1 MEKKYYVYTHS
12 RNDTNEY
19 FYVGKGTAKR
29 AWSRYARNNLWHKIA
44 KKHGYT
50 VRIEGYF
57 SDEQDAFWYERY
69 LIKVFS
75 SRGYNLA
82 NFTDGGDG
90 VSGYKHTE
98 ETKKKLSETRKELY
112 LNEEYANKMAKIRK
126 KQWTEEARQN
136 AAQSSA
142 KVWSS
147 DDVRKQHSETLKKAY
162 SSEDRRRMQA
172 DKNRKFRESKE
183 GRKAFSE
190 RIKQYWASPKSQTE
204 EAKKMRLEKTK
215 KGWETRRAKNANNQ

>member
-1 MEKKYYVYTHS
+1 MDKKYYVYTHS

-19 FYVGKGTAKR
+19 FYVGKGTSKR
-29 AWSRYARNNLWHKIA
+29 AWSRYDRNNLWHKIA

-57 SDEQDAFWYERY
+57 DKEQDAFWYEKY
-69 LIKVFS
+69 LIGVFK

-90 VSGYKHTE
+90 ISGYKHTE
-98 ETKKKLSETRKELY
+98 ATKQKLSETRKELY

-126 KQWTEEARQN
+126 EQWTEEARQN

-142 KVWSS
+142 KVWSG
-147 DDVRKQHSETLKKAY
+147 DDVRKKHSETLKKAY

-183 GRKAFSE
+183 GKKAFSE
-190 RIKQYWASPKSQTE
+190 RIKQYWASEKSQSDE
-204 EAKKMRLEKTK
+204 EKKKRSEARKRS
-215 KGWETRRAKNANNQ
+215 WITRKENNANN